1 MRTVLSDPVASRH
14 AELAAFL
21 RARRGDLQPEDVG
34 LYPPSGR
41 RNTPGLRRE
50 EVAQISGVGLTWY
63 TWLEQGRVITT
74 SAHVI
79 DALARALRLDREAH
93 CHLRSLADLPV
104 PEPDQI
110 PDGATAEL
118 DRLLA
123 TLMPAPACLLGP
135 RFDFVAWNDNF
146 ATLWNPAGLPPDR
159 RNVMWL
165 AFADPAHRRT
175 WVNWGDRSRALL
187 GEFRAAAGQHAGDV
201 RFAELIEALN
211 EASTEFRVWWS
222 RYEVRQS
229 ITGPITI
236 RHPGVGIIKLDVIE
250 LRVSAHPSLTL
261 AVHVPVRPADRKKL
275 TALQA

>member
-1 MRTVLSDPVASRH
+1 MRTAASDPVASRH

-21 RARRGDLQPEDVG
+21 RARRADLKPEDVG
-34 LYPPSGR
+34 LHPPPGR

-50 EVAQISGVGLTWY
+50 EVAQISGVGVTWY
-63 TWLEQGRVITT
+63 TWLEQGRVVAT

-79 DALARALRLDREAH
+79 DALARAFRLDREAH
-93 CHLRSLADLPV
+93 HHLRFLADLPV
-104 PEPDQI
+104 PEPDQM
-110 PDGATAEL
+110 PDGASPEL

-135 RFDFVAWNDNF
+135 RFDFIAWNEIF
-146 ATLWNPAGLPPDR
+146 ATLWDPAGLPPGR

-175 WVNWGDRSRALL
+175 WVNWGDRSRILL
-187 GEFRAAAGQHAGDV
+187 AEFRAAAGQHAGDV
-201 RFAELIEALN
+201 RFAELVEALN
-211 EASTEFRVWWS
+211 EASTEFRLWWS
-222 RYEVRQS
+222 HYEVRQS

-236 RHPGVGIIKLDVIE
+236 RHPGAGIIKLDVIE

-261 AVHVPVRPADRKKL
+261 AVHVPVTPLDRKKL
-275 TALQA
+275 TALS